1 LLEGTIPTIEILVS
15 TGIAKKVKEL
25 KKAKPSMDKTAP
37 ELLQRSRTLVAKW
50 KQSIVDQPK
59 QKAAEAEAAR
69 KVGTVT
75 LRQYFAT
82 FDHTHTI
89 CSNLTPITPSA
100 RQGSA
105 TR

>member
-1 LLEGTIPTIEILVS
+1 
-15 TGIAKKVKEL
+15 L

-37 ELLQRSRTLVAKW
+37 ELLQRSRTLVSKW

-69 KVGTVT
+69 KVGNVT
-75 LRQYFAT
+75 LRQYFVT
-82 FDHTHTI
+82 FDHTPLI
-89 CSNLTPITPSA
+89 CSNLTPITSA
-100 RQGSA
+100 GQGSA